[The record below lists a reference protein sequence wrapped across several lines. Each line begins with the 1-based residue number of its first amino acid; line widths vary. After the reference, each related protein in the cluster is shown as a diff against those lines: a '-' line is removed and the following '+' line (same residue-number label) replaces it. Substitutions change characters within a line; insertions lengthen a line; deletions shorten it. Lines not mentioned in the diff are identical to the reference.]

1 MNDVLKWTELERLSF
16 AELLE
21 DLSAEQWDADS
32 LCAGWT
38 VRHVAAHLTMST
50 RTTLGVAV
58 KGAIRARGSFDR
70 MEDNFARERAA
81 RFSPDELI
89 AQIRETAGSPRRSPG
104 AKLADPLLDV
114 LVHGQDIARPL
125 GLPRPMPLEPAVVA
139 LEHVHD
145 NPFYG
150 ARKRFKGKKL
160 IATDAEW
167 TGGSGPEEIRAPVSD
182 LLLLATGRAIDSPGS
197 R

>member
-1 MNDVLKWTELERLSF
+1 MILEWTEAERLSF
-16 AELLE
+16 ADLLE
-21 DLSAEQWDADS
+21 GLSEDQWDAPS
-32 LCAGWT
+32 LCVGWT

-58 KGAIRARGSFDR
+58 KGAIRSGFNFDR
-70 MEDNFARERAA
+70 MEDRFARERAA
-81 RFSPDELI
+81 RFRPEELI
-89 AQIRETAGSPRRSPG
+89 AQIRETAGSPHRTPG
-104 AKLADPLLDV
+104 AKLADPLLDA

-125 GLPRPMPLEPAVVA
+125 GLARPVPLEPAVVA

-160 IATDAEW
+160 IATDASW
-167 TGGSGPEEIRAPVSD
+167 TGGSGTEEVHASVSD
-182 LLLLATGRAIDSPGS
+182 LLLLATGRPIAPGT